1 MGAFAKCDPRE
12 IIENFLQGKVSEIKK
27 DPLTK
32 LEQLKFPD
40 KDFKKRYTQGL
51 IDILSNYA

>member
-1 MGAFAKCDPRE
+1 MGAFAVCDQRE
-12 IIENFLQGKVSEIKK
+12 IIENFLLGKVTEIKK
-27 DPLTK
+27 DPLSK

-51 IDILSNYA
+51 IDIMSNYT

>member
-1 MGAFAKCDPRE
+1 MGAFAKCDQRE
-12 IIENFLQGKVSEIKK
+12 IIENFLQGKVTEIKK

-32 LEQLKFPD
+32 LEQLIFPD

-51 IDILSNYA
+51 IDIVSNYA